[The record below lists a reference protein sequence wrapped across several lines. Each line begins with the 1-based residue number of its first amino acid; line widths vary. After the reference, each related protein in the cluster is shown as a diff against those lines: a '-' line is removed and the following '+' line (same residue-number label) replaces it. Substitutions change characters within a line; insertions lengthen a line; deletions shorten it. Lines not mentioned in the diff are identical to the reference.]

1 MEGRNES
8 IHQNLS
14 IGDIKWTKKDF
25 FPLHLIH
32 LSKEKRGENLK
43 IGTSSL
49 REKGEGGVEKDWSLL
64 PQNLGNDRSTVQSL
78 MTALTVVETYHID
91 DLSQCQSESNVQ
103 WFRSVS

>member
-1 MEGRNES
+1 MDEKG
-8 IHQNLS
+8 
-14 IGDIKWTKKDF
+14 F

-32 LSKEKRGENLK
+32 LSKEKKGENLR

-78 MTALTVVETYHID
+78 MTALNTVVETYHID
-91 DLSQCQSESNVQ
+91 DLSQCQSESNV
-103 WFRSVS
+103 

>member
-1 MEGRNES
+1 MDEKG
-8 IHQNLS
+8 
-14 IGDIKWTKKDF
+14 F

-32 LSKEKRGENLK
+32 LSKEKKGENLR
-43 IGTSSL
+43 IGTSSP
-49 REKGEGGVEKDWSLL
+49 REIGKEGVEKNGSLL